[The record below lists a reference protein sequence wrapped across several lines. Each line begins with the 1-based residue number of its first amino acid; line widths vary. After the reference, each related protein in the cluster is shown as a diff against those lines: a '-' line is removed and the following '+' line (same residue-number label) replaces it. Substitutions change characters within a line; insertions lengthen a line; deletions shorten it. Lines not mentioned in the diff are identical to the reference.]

1 MPMTFPTSK
10 RSSFGNF
17 MRYSRQT
24 KDYTHPDNDPS
35 EMQIRQKDS
44 AINLGVL
51 PKLDFASFPNASGLI
66 SKAQ

>member
-1 MPMTFPTSK
+1 MPMTFPTSN

-17 MRYSRQT
+17 MRYSGQT
-24 KDYTHPDNDPS
+24 KITHILTTTRP
-35 EMQIRQKDS
+35 RCKFVKKDS